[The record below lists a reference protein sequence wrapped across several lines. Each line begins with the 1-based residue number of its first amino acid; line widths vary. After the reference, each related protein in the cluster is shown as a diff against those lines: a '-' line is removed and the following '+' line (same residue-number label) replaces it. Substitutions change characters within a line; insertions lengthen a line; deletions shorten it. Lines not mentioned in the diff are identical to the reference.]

1 MWAEMWY
8 SGKQRT
14 KQWKVTHIITI
25 MNYNGHWNIMTEQIM
40 LCSCQK
46 SEKRKKVLF
55 PKYCIK
61 YKARKGA
68 GEGSSNDENL
78 YI

>member
-1 MWAEMWY
+1 
-8 SGKQRT
+8 
-14 KQWKVTHIITI
+14 
-25 MNYNGHWNIMTEQIM
+25 MNYNGHWNIMAEQIM
-40 LCSCQK
+40 LCSWQK